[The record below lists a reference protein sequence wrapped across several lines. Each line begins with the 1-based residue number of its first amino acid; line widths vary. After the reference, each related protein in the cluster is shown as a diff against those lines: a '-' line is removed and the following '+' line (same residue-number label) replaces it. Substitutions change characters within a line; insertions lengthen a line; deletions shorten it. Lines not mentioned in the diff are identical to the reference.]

1 MKRPAER
8 DSSSQFFSTHDRR
21 LRSPQF
27 VAPISRKNTEH
38 GGPSGRGPPEIVESN
53 KKYSASSAMGDEGRP
68 PGASLK
74 EIITKWFSSATSG
87 LSFGGARVRGMRRTW
102 AALKKD
108 E

>member
-1 MKRPAER
+1 
-8 DSSSQFFSTHDRR
+8 
-21 LRSPQF
+21 
-27 VAPISRKNTEH
+27 
-38 GGPSGRGPPEIVESN
+38 VESN
-53 KKYSASSAMGDEGRP
+53 KKYSASSAKGDEGRP

-87 LSFGGARVRGMRRTW
+87 LSFGGAGPRVRGMRRTR